1 MMGCLTWYV
10 RIDSTVEAVV
20 RETWR
25 RVCINTLA
33 AWLES
38 TIAWDI
44 SEMVGKGMID
54 NFDDVAG
61 ATAKLNLPPVNP
73 PTELERNAMGRR
85 CGQAEH
91 PTPALNSLEYPAE
104 VHFLAEAAE
113 PSVLRLMNCHDYFTG
128 ADYEAANTC
137 LRVEFREREDR
148 FVLRVAPI
156 HGEPRYYD
164 VTRVWRSCYDT
175 DATTRLPLKFGQLH
189 PSCRK
194 LEFPYLGD
202 YSMIRVGRVVD
213 DEQAMDILTAMRE
226 IVDGY
231 RGFDS
236 YGIKALGLERGME
249 QGVGGTGHTIIGG
262 TMHR

>member
-61 ATAKLNLPPVNP
+61 ATAKLNP
-73 PTELERNAMGRR
+73 PT
-85 CGQAEH
+85 EH
-91 PTPALNSLEYPAE
+91 PTPALNSHEYPAE

-113 PSVLRLMNCHDYFTG
+113 PSMLRLMNCRGHFTG
-128 ADYEAANTC
+128 ADDEAVNTC
-137 LRVEFREREDR
+137 LR
-148 FVLRVAPI
+148 AP
-156 HGEPRYYD
+156 Y
-164 VTRVWRSCYDT
+164 
-175 DATTRLPLKFGQLH
+175 F
-189 PSCRK
+189 
-194 LEFPYLGD
+194 
-202 YSMIRVGRVVD
+202 
-213 DEQAMDILTAMRE
+213 
-226 IVDGY
+226 
-231 RGFDS
+231 
-236 YGIKALGLERGME
+236 
-249 QGVGGTGHTIIGG
+249 
-262 TMHR
+262 